1 MLEKQEVL
9 ASIKNIDGGGEVG
22 SNEKCL
28 GASMVPLSLVKYE
41 EEKGARRVVS
51 ILESTERL
59 RFPYWA
65 NKQRVTPLT
74 VVAEN
79 LGPDY
84 MEDDEITLDA
94 FQGDV
99 CDQYQ

>member
-9 ASIKNIDGGGEVG
+9 ASIKNTDGGGKVG
-22 SNEKCL
+22 SNAKCL
-28 GASMVPLSLVKYE
+28 RASMAPLSLVIYE

-51 ILESTERL
+51 ILESTEML

-94 FQGDV
+94 FQGVV
-99 CDQYQ
+99 CDQHQ

>member
-1 MLEKQEVL
+1 
-9 ASIKNIDGGGEVG
+9 
-22 SNEKCL
+22 
-28 GASMVPLSLVKYE
+28 MVPLSLVKYE

-51 ILESTERL
+51 ILESTEML

-94 FQGDV
+94 FQGVV
-99 CDQYQ
+99 CDQHQ